1 MKTCRRCLREFDD
14 RLYIHKNQA
23 HELGELF
30 LEATDPEGENVLCPG
45 CQEETGIFN
54 LLGFGQ

>member
-1 MKTCRRCLREFDD
+1 MKTCKRCLREYDD
-14 RLYIHKNQA
+14 SISVHKNPA

-30 LEATDPEGENVLCPG
+30 FKATEPEGENDLCPDFR
-45 CQEETGIFN
+45 EEMGIFT

>member
-1 MKTCRRCLREFDD
+1 MKTCKRCLREYEDS
-14 RLYIHKNQA
+14 ISVHKNPA

-30 LEATDPEGENVLCPG
+30 LKATEPEEENDLCPD
-45 CQEETGIFN
+45 CREEMGIFT

>member
-1 MKTCRRCLREFDD
+1 MKTCKRCLRKYEDSISVH
-14 RLYIHKNQA
+14 RSPA

-30 LEATDPEGENVLCPG
+30 LKAADPEREYELCPD
-45 CQEETGIFN
+45 CREETGIFT

>member
-1 MKTCRRCLREFDD
+1 MKICKGCLREYDD
-14 RLYIHKNQA
+14 KISVQKNPV

-30 LEATDPEGENVLCPG
+30 VQSTDPEGENDLCPA
-45 CQEETGIFN
+45 CTRETGIFN

>member
-1 MKTCRRCLREFDD
+1 MKTCKRCLREYDD
-14 RLYIHKNQA
+14 GISVHKNPA

-30 LEATDPEGENVLCPG
+30 LEATVPEGENALCPD
-45 CQEETGIFN
+45 CREETGIFT

>member
-1 MKTCRRCLREFDD
+1 MKRCKRCGREYDD
-14 RLYIHKNQA
+14 GISAQKSPA

-30 LEATDPEGENVLCPG
+30 LEQIDRNRENDLCPD
-45 CQEETGIFN
+45 CREETGIFT